1 VLISKG
7 PLPAAKDASA
17 APNGDGNIFFTWE
30 DNTGAGSAK
39 ANDKVIL
46 VAYFADTK
54 TACFTIGS
62 AIRKD
67 GHAVL
72 EMQNGQGKFAETW
85 MGFLSND
92 EEYAA
97 DSVYCGKVNW

>member
-1 VLISKG
+1 M
-7 PLPAAKDASA
+7 
-17 APNGDGNIFFTWE
+17 
-30 DNTGAGSAK
+30 
-39 ANDKVIL
+39 IL
-46 VAYFADTK
+46 VAYFPDTK
-54 TACFTIGS
+54 TACFTIGT

-67 GHAVL
+67 PQTVI

-92 EEYAA
+92 EEHAS